1 MPRRR
6 GGGRRWSKV
15 AGMEMWALGIGEAVT
30 VCAVAWRAFWPVV
43 VCAGVAA
50 CERGGPTNLARLLVD
65 PQLPRVFLDT
75 RYIPPG
81 GATINVPAGGDVQAA
96 LNAAQPGDEIVLAA
110 GATFVGSF
118 TLPNKPGTGWITIR
132 SSTAAA
138 NLPTEGQ
145 RISPAYA
152 SVLPKLVSPDVGPAL
167 QTAPGAHHFR
177 IVGVEITVAAGVTLN
192 YGIVLL
198 GQKSSVQTSLSQVP
212 HDITLDRVYVHG
224 TPTVSVSRCVA
235 LNGAATAVIDSYLS
249 ECHAQGFDA
258 QAICGWNG
266 PGPFKIVNTYL
277 EGSGENMMF
286 GGEDPGIQDLV
297 PSDIEIRRNYFNK
310 PLVWR
315 GVWTAKNL
323 LELKLGRR
331 VLIQGNVFEHS
342 WTDAQVGFA
351 MLVWTVNQNLTAP
364 WSVTE
369 DVWIRENIIRHAAG
383 GLDLRQSSG
392 EGPSND
398 YTKRVRLDNNVW
410 QDITSATWSSGS
422 NNGRL
427 FQIGSG
433 ALMHDVQIYT
443 QTGIDV
449 DQMTMEMMGG
459 TVTNFAFSNNVVG
472 YGLYGFRSDDAP
484 DGTPTLDLHLPGWS
498 FARNVIPT
506 APASRYPTNNFYPA
520 STSAI
525 GFVNAAAG
533 DYHLAASS
541 PYKNQGTN
549 GRDPGAD
556 IDAVMAATTGVV
568 P

>member
-1 MPRRR
+1 
-6 GGGRRWSKV
+6 
-15 AGMEMWALGIGEAVT
+15 
-30 VCAVAWRAFWPVV
+30 
-43 VCAGVAA
+43 
-50 CERGGPTNLARLLVD
+50 
-65 PQLPRVFLDT
+65 
-75 RYIPPG
+75 
-81 GATINVPAGGDVQAA
+81 
-96 LNAAQPGDEIVLAA
+96 
-110 GATFVGSF
+110 
-118 TLPNKPGTGWITIR
+118 
-132 SSTAAA
+132 
-138 NLPTEGQ
+138 
-145 RISPAYA
+145 
-152 SVLPKLVSPDVGPAL
+152 
-167 QTAPGAHHFR
+167 
-177 IVGVEITVAAGVTLN
+177 
-192 YGIVLL
+192 
-198 GQKSSVQTSLSQVP
+198 
-212 HDITLDRVYVHG
+212 
-224 TPTVSVSRCVA
+224 
-235 LNGAATAVIDSYLS
+235 
-249 ECHAQGFDA
+249 
-258 QAICGWNG
+258 
-266 PGPFKIVNTYL
+266 
-277 EGSGENMMF
+277 MMF

-351 MLVWTVNQNLTAP
+351 MLVWTVNQNLTAL

-484 DGTPTLDLHLPGWS
+484 DGARAPNRSTAHVTAAVPPAPRAASWGPARPAVRTPSSAASGRS
-498 FARNVIPT
+498 
-506 APASRYPTNNFYPA
+506 APSRTRPA
-520 STSAI
+520 
-525 GFVNAAAG
+525 GAAG
-533 DYHLAASS
+533 LSACA
-541 PYKNQGTN
+541 P
-549 GRDPGAD
+549 GRRRPATAKTPACR
-556 IDAVMAATTGVV
+556 AVELPRHPAPTGESRT
-568 P
+568 